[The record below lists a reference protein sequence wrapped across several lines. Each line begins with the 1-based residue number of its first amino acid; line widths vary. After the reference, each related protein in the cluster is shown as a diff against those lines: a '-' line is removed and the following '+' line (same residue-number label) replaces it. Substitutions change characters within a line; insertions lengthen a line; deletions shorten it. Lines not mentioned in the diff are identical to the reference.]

1 MTDRTT
7 SAGAVTSRRVTP
19 RDPSYGAARPV
30 PLAARK
36 LDWLL
41 IGFFLINLLFITYIV
56 DLEQLVIADP
66 TPGKFAY
73 PLWPPAALVDLVHW
87 WGRNFDPVLM
97 ARPVWWRATI
107 WIDAVFFGPYY
118 AVALYAFIKG
128 RRFIRLPS
136 LIWAAVMMTNVTII
150 LFEEMIG
157 PHATPAPG
165 LVLLV
170 NAPWLLFPLLMLW
183 RMGRSEDPFARG
195 SADGDGRAE
204 VGEAALGGG
213 AVGGAA
219 L

>member
-1 MTDRTT
+1 MTT
-7 SAGAVTSRRVTP
+7 SAGAASTRR
-19 RDPSYGAARPV
+19 AAPADFEKSAGRGPKPTAAGPV

-36 LDWLL
+36 LDWLF
-41 IGFFLINLLFITYIV
+41 IGFFLINLFFITYIV
-56 DLEQLVIADP
+56 DIEQLTIADS

-73 PLWPPAALVDLVHW
+73 PLWPPAAMVDLVHW
-87 WGRNFDPVLM
+87 WGRNFDPALM

-128 RRFIRLPS
+128 RQFIRLPS
-136 LIWAAVMMTNVTII
+136 LVWASVMMTNVTII

-157 PHATPAPG
+157 PHATPARG

-170 NAPWLLFPLLMLW
+170 NAPWFLFPLLMLW
-183 RMGRSEDPFARG
+183 RMGGTKPPFAPRGERSET
-195 SADGDGRAE
+195 AE
-204 VGEAALGGG
+204 TSVAGG
-213 AVGGAA
+213 AV

>member
-1 MTDRTT
+1 MT
-7 SAGAVTSRRVTP
+7 SATNGARRAADEPGRT
-19 RDPSYGAARPV
+19 GAAAPTATDSL

-36 LDWLL
+36 LDWLF

-66 TPGKFAY
+66 TPGRFAY

-107 WIDAVFFGPYY
+107 WIDAIFFGPYY
-118 AVALYAFIKG
+118 ALALYAFVKG

-136 LIWAAVMMTNVTII
+136 LLWAGVMMTNVTII

-157 PHATPAPG
+157 PHATPARG

-170 NAPWLLFPLLMLW
+170 NAPWLIFPLLMLW
-183 RMGRSEDPFARG
+183 RMGGCGEPFARRPAG
-195 SADGDGRAE
+195 FLGEAGAGRAALP
-204 VGEAALGGG
+204 GEAAR
-213 AVGGAA
+213 
-219 L
+219 

>member
-1 MTDRTT
+1 MTT
-7 SAGAVTSRRVTP
+7 SAGAASARR
-19 RDPSYGAARPV
+19 AAPADVEKRGGRGPQPEPASPV

-36 LDWLL
+36 LDWLFV
-41 IGFFLINLLFITYIV
+41 GFFLINLFFITYIV
-56 DLEQLVIADP
+56 DIEQLIIADS

-73 PLWPPAALVDLVHW
+73 PLWPPAAMVDLVHW
-87 WGRNFDPVLM
+87 WGRNFDPALM

-136 LIWAAVMMTNVTII
+136 LVWASVMMTNVTII

-157 PHATPAPG
+157 PHATPARG

-170 NAPWLLFPLLMLW
+170 NAPWFLFPLLMLW
-183 RMGRSEDPFARG
+183 RMGGTEHPFARRG
-195 SADGDGRAE
+195 ERGETAE
-204 VGEAALGGG
+204 TSVAGG
-213 AVGGAA
+213 AVP
-219 L
+219 